1 MERKD
6 DILDEVTSGEYKY
19 GFVTDID
26 TETFPKGLSEE
37 VVRRISR
44 IKGEPG
50 WMTDYRLK
58 AYRHWLTLT
67 MPRWPHLDL
76 PEIDF
81 QDISYYAAPKKKPRL
96 ASMDE
101 VDPELKAT
109 FDKLG
114 VPLEEQMLL
123 SGVAVDA
130 VMDSVSVKTTFKE
143 TLAEKGIVFTW
154 QDSLLDYLVKK
165 SYSAAYGA
173 RNLRRLIQK
182 ELEDAIASRIIDSWQ
197 HPVARLDA
205 SSDGEQL
212 VLSAL

>member
-1 MERKD
+1 MELKD

-109 FDKLG
+109 FD
-114 VPLEEQMLL
+114 
-123 SGVAVDA
+123 
-130 VMDSVSVKTTFKE
+130 
-143 TLAEKGIVFTW
+143 
-154 QDSLLDYLVKK
+154 
-165 SYSAAYGA
+165 
-173 RNLRRLIQK
+173 
-182 ELEDAIASRIIDSWQ
+182 
-197 HPVARLDA
+197 
-205 SSDGEQL
+205 
-212 VLSAL
+212 

>member
-130 VMDSVSVKTTFKE
+130 VMDSVSVKTTFRD
-143 TLAEKGIVFTW
+143 TLAEKGIVFCSFSEALREHP
-154 QDSLLDYLVKK
+154 DLV
-165 SYSAAYGA
+165 
-173 RNLRRLIQK
+173 RRYMG
-182 ELEDAIASRIIDSWQ
+182 SVV
-197 HPVARLDA
+197 P
-205 SSDGEQL
+205 
-212 VLSAL
+212 

>member
-67 MPRWPHLDL
+67 MPRWL
-76 PEIDF
+76 F
-81 QDISYYAAPKKKPRL
+81 RRSTFRT
-96 ASMDE
+96 S
-101 VDPELKAT
+101 AT
-109 FDKLG
+109 MPLRKRSLG
-114 VPLEEQMLL
+114 WRAWTR
-123 SGVAVDA
+123 SIR
-130 VMDSVSVKTTFKE
+130 S
-143 TLAEKGIVFTW
+143 
-154 QDSLLDYLVKK
+154 
-165 SYSAAYGA
+165 
-173 RNLRRLIQK
+173 
-182 ELEDAIASRIIDSWQ
+182 
-197 HPVARLDA
+197 
-205 SSDGEQL
+205 
-212 VLSAL
+212 

>member
-1 MERKD
+1 
-6 DILDEVTSGEYKY
+6 
-19 GFVTDID
+19 
-26 TETFPKGLSEE
+26 
-37 VVRRISR
+37 
-44 IKGEPG
+44 
-50 WMTDYRLK
+50 
-58 AYRHWLTLT
+58 

-130 VMDSVSVKTTFKE
+130 VMDSVSVKTTFRD
-143 TLAEKGIVFTW
+143 TLAEKGIVFCSFSEALREHP
-154 QDSLLDYLVKK
+154 DLVRRYMG
-165 SYSAAYGA
+165 SVVPYTDNFFAALNAAGF
-173 RNLRRLIQK
+173 
-182 ELEDAIASRIIDSWQ
+182 
-197 HPVARLDA
+197 
-205 SSDGEQL
+205 SDG
-212 VLSAL
+212 SFC